1 MKVTFSFY
9 KVSAVLPKQIK
20 LKKFLIELFN
30 IENKDADSVTFIFCS
45 DKYLL
50 GLNQK
55 FLKHDTFTDILTFVL
70 STDDLPIIGEIYISI
85 ERVTENAR
93 SYNVEFVKELHRV
106 IFHGALH
113 LCGYNDKTTNQK
125 KFMRSMEEQYLKLY
139 FT

>member
-30 IENKDADSVTFIFCS
+30 IENKDADSITFIFCS
-45 DKYLL
+45 DEYLI

-70 STDDLPIIGEIYISI
+70 STDDSPIIGEIYISI

-113 LCGYNDKTTNQK
+113 SCGYNDKTTNQK
-125 KFMRSMEEQYLKLY
+125 KFMRLKEEQYLKLY
-139 FT
+139 FS

>member
-45 DKYLL
+45 DEYLL